1 MNSNNN
7 LKKKEDFFPMGGQST
22 ACDIDFTKNNLC
34 STYKTKL
41 FKANNLNDIL
51 I

>member
-1 MNSNNN
+1 
-7 LKKKEDFFPMGGQST
+7 MGGQST

-41 FKANNLNDIL
+41 FKTSNLNDIL
-51 I
+51 IWFVVHSSFNKIDI